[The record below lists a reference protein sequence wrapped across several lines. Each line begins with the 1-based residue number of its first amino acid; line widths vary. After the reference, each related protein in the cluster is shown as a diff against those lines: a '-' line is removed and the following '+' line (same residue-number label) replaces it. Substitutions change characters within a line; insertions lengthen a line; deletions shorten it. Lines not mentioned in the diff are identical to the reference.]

1 LTFPIA
7 HVDIRLSIHATEDL
21 EKAKKAVYKLL
32 PGDHVE
38 EIPFKTEALKGHYGN
53 PITLFETRI
62 KDEGTIRAFMEKLSR
77 NLDGQDKHRILTEPD
92 IFLEKNNL
100 YIRLDKQAA
109 LEDEFKLRRDDPI
122 HIRIH
127 FKNKDK
133 KRIMEFCRELGLTS

>member
-1 LTFPIA
+1 
-7 HVDIRLSIHATEDL
+7 VDIRLSIHATEDL

-32 PGDHVE
+32 PEDRIE

-53 PITLFETRI
+53 PIVLFETRV
-62 KDEGTIRAFMEKLSR
+62 KDEGVIRAFMEKLSQ
-77 NLDGQDKHRILTEPD
+77 NLDEQDKHRILTEPD

-100 YIRLDKQAA
+100 YIRLDKQTA
-109 LEDEFKLRRDDPI
+109 LEDKFRLRKDDPI

-133 KRIMEFCRELGLTS
+133 ERIMEFCRELGLTS

>member
-1 LTFPIA
+1 MTFPITY
-7 HVDIRLSIHATEDL
+7 VDIRLSIHATEDL

-32 PGDHVE
+32 PEDRIE

-53 PITLFETRI
+53 PIVLFETRV
-62 KDEGTIRAFMEKLSR
+62 KDEGVIRAFMEKLSQ
-77 NLDGQDKHRILTEPD
+77 NLDEQDKHRILTEPD

-100 YIRLDKQAA
+100 YIRLDKQTA
-109 LEDEFKLRRDDPI
+109 LEDKFRLRKDDPI

-133 KRIMEFCRELGLTS
+133 ERIMEFCRELGLTS

>member
-1 LTFPIA
+1 MTFPIA
-7 HVDIRLSIHATEDL
+7 YVDIRLSIHATEDL
-21 EKAKKAVYKLL
+21 EKAKNAVCRLL
-32 PGDHVE
+32 PEDHIE

-77 NLDGQDKHRILTEPD
+77 NLDEQDRHRILTDPD

-100 YIRLDKQAA
+100 YVRLDKQVA
-109 LEDEFKLRRDDPI
+109 LDDEFRLRSDDPI

-133 KRIMEFCRELGLTS
+133 GRILEFCRELGLTS

>member
-1 LTFPIA
+1 MTFPIA
-7 HVDIRLSIHATEDL
+7 YVDIRLSIHATEDL
-21 EKAKKAVYKLL
+21 EKAKKAVYRLL
-32 PGDHVE
+32 PEDRVE

-77 NLDGQDKHRILTEPD
+77 NLDEQDKHRILTEPE

-133 KRIMEFCRELGLTS
+133 ERIMEFCRELGLTS

>member
-1 LTFPIA
+1 M
-7 HVDIRLSIHATEDL
+7 DIRLSIHATEDL

-32 PGDHVE
+32 PEDRIE

-53 PITLFETRI
+53 PIVLFETRV
-62 KDEGTIRAFMEKLSR
+62 KDEGVIRAFMEKLSQ
-77 NLDGQDKHRILTEPD
+77 NLDEQDKHRILTEPD

-100 YIRLDKQAA
+100 YIRLDKQTA
-109 LEDEFKLRRDDPI
+109 LEDKFRLRKDDPI

-133 KRIMEFCRELGLTS
+133 ERIMEFCRELGLTS